1 MAMKLFESLFELVT
15 YDLGIDLGTANTMVY
30 MRNHGIVVSE
40 PSVVAIEKRTK
51 TVLAVGKDA
60 RQMIGRTPANII
72 AIRPLRDGVISDFD
86 TTQAMIHHFIH
97 RAHDYFGKS
106 FKIPRPRVIVGVPS
120 SVTEVERQA
129 VIDATK
135 TAGAREVYIIEEAM
149 AAAIGAGLPIEDASG
164 SMIIDIGGGT
174 TDIAVFSLGDMV
186 VDKTMKVAGDEM
198 DEDVANYVKGKY
210 NVLIGERTAEDIKI
224 SMGSAMPMKKE
235 KKMSVQGR
243 DLLTGLPKTVELSSI
258 EVREGIMNTISQIT
272 EAVKDAIEETPPE
285 LLRDLLTS
293 GVSLTGG
300 GALIRGLD
308 TYWSKELN
316 IPVKI
321 VEDPLST
328 VARGTAQMLDH
339 IELLERVQKSWEEL
353 V

>member
-1 MAMKLFESLFELVT
+1 
-15 YDLGIDLGTANTMVY
+15 
-30 MRNHGIVVSE
+30 
-40 PSVVAIEKRTK
+40 
-51 TVLAVGKDA
+51 
-60 RQMIGRTPANII
+60 
-72 AIRPLRDGVISDFD
+72 
-86 TTQAMIHHFIH
+86 
-97 RAHDYFGKS
+97 
-106 FKIPRPRVIVGVPS
+106 
-120 SVTEVERQA
+120 
-129 VIDATK
+129 
-135 TAGAREVYIIEEAM
+135 
-149 AAAIGAGLPIEDASG
+149 
-164 SMIIDIGGGT
+164 
-174 TDIAVFSLGDMV
+174 
-186 VDKTMKVAGDEM
+186 
-198 DEDVANYVKGKY
+198 
-210 NVLIGERTAEDIKI
+210 
-224 SMGSAMPMKKE
+224 
-235 KKMSVQGR
+235 
-243 DLLTGLPKTVELSSI
+243 
-258 EVREGIMNTISQIT
+258 VREGIMNTISQIT

>member
-1 MAMKLFESLFELVT
+1 MKLLDSLFGLVT
-15 YDLGIDLGTANTMVY
+15 YDLGLDLGTANTMVY
-30 MRNHGIVVSE
+30 MRNQGIVVSE

-51 TVLAVGKDA
+51 TILAVGKDA
-60 RQMIGRTPANII
+60 RQMIGRTPANIV
-72 AIRPLRDGVISDFD
+72 AIRPLKDGVISDFD
-86 TTQAMIHHFIH
+86 TTQAMIHHFI
-97 RAHDYFGKS
+97 RKAHNYFGKN

-129 VIDATK
+129 VIDASK
-135 TAGAREVYIIEEAM
+135 TAGAREVFIVEQAM
-149 AAAIGAGLPIEDASG
+149 AAAIGAGLPVEDASG
-164 SMIIDIGGGT
+164 SMIIDVGGGT
-174 TDIAVFSLGDMV
+174 TDIAVFSLGDIV
-186 VDKTMKVAGDEM
+186 VDKTVKVAGDEM
-198 DEDVANYVKGKY
+198 DEDVINYIRGKY
-210 NVLIGERTAEDIKI
+210 NVLIGERTAEDIKM

-243 DLLTGLPKTVELSSI
+243 DLLTGLPKTVDLSSI
-258 EVREGIMNTISQIT
+258 EVREGIMNSISLIT
-272 EAVKDAIEETPPE
+272 EAVKDAVEETPPE

-293 GVSLTGG
+293 GISLTGG

-308 TYWSKELN
+308 TYWSQELN

-328 VARGTAQMLDH
+328 VARGTALMLDH

>member
-1 MAMKLFESLFELVT
+1 MKFFDSLWGLVT

-51 TVLAVGKDA
+51 TILAVGKEA
-60 RQMIGRTPANII
+60 RQMIGRTPANIV
-72 AIRPLRDGVISDFD
+72 AIRPLKDGVISDFD

-97 RAHDYFGKS
+97 KAHNYFGKGI
-106 FKIPRPRVIVGVPS
+106 KIPRPRVIVGIPS

-129 VIDATK
+129 VIDAAK
-135 TAGAREVYIIEEAM
+135 TAGAREVFIVEEAM

-164 SMIIDIGGGT
+164 SMIIDVGGGT
-174 TDIAVFSLGDMV
+174 TDIAIFSLGDIV
-186 VDKTMKVAGDEM
+186 VDKTMKIAGDEM
-198 DEDVANYVKGKY
+198 DEDIINYIRSKY
-210 NVLIGERTAEDIKI
+210 NILIGERTAEDIKI

-235 KKMSVQGR
+235 KKMNVQGR
-243 DLLTGLPKTVELSSI
+243 DLLTGLPKSIDLSSI
-258 EVREGIMNTISQIT
+258 EVREAIMNSISIIT
-272 EAVKDAIEETPPE
+272 ESVKDAIEETPPE
-285 LLRDLLTS
+285 LLKDLLTT

-308 TYWSKELN
+308 AFWAKELN
-316 IPVKI
+316 IPINI

-328 VARGTAQMLDH
+328 VARGTALMLDH
-339 IELLERVQKSWEEL
+339 IDLLERVQKSWEEL

>member
-1 MAMKLFESLFELVT
+1 MNFINSFLELIT

-40 PSVVAIEKRTK
+40 PSVVAIEKRSK
-51 TVLAVGKDA
+51 TILAVGKEA
-60 RQMIGRTPANII
+60 RQMIGRTPANIV
-72 AIRPLRDGVISDFD
+72 AIRPLKDGVISDFD

-97 RAHDYFGKS
+97 RAHDYLGKS

-129 VIDATK
+129 VIDAVK
-135 TAGAREVYIIEEAM
+135 TAGAREVFIVEESM

-164 SMIIDIGGGT
+164 SMIIDVGGGT
-174 TDIAVFSLGDMV
+174 TDIAVFSLGDIV

-198 DEDVANYVKGKY
+198 DEDIINYIREKY
-210 NVLIGERTAEDIKI
+210 NMLIGERTAEDIKI
-224 SMGSAMPMKKE
+224 SMGSAMPLKKE
-235 KKMSVQGR
+235 KKASVQGR

-258 EVREGIMNTISQIT
+258 EVREGIMNSISLIT
-272 EAVKDAIEETPPE
+272 ESIKDAVEETPPE

-293 GVSLTGG
+293 GISLTGG
-300 GALIRGLD
+300 GALIRSLD
-308 TYWSKELN
+308 AYWTEELG
-316 IPVKI
+316 IPVRI

-328 VARGTAQMLDH
+328 VARGTALMLDH

>member
-1 MAMKLFESLFELVT
+1 MKFFDSLWGLVT

-51 TVLAVGKDA
+51 TILAIGKEA
-60 RQMIGRTPANII
+60 RQMIGRTPANIV
-72 AIRPLRDGVISDFD
+72 AIRPLKDGVISDFD

-97 RAHDYFGKS
+97 KAHNYFGKGI
-106 FKIPRPRVIVGVPS
+106 KIPRPRVIVGIPS

-129 VIDATK
+129 VIDAAK
-135 TAGAREVYIIEEAM
+135 TAGAREVFIVEEAM

-164 SMIIDIGGGT
+164 SMIIDVGGGT
-174 TDIAVFSLGDMV
+174 TDIAIFSLGDIV
-186 VDKTMKVAGDEM
+186 VDKTMKIAGDEM
-198 DEDVANYVKGKY
+198 DEDIINYIRSKY
-210 NVLIGERTAEDIKI
+210 NILIGERTAEDIKI

-235 KKMSVQGR
+235 KKMNVQGR
-243 DLLTGLPKTVELSSI
+243 DLLTGLPKSIDLSSI
-258 EVREGIMNTISQIT
+258 EVREAIMNSISIIT
-272 EAVKDAIEETPPE
+272 ESVKDAIEETPPE
-285 LLRDLLTS
+285 LLKDLLTT

-308 TYWSKELN
+308 AFWAKELN
-316 IPVKI
+316 IPINI

-328 VARGTAQMLDH
+328 VARGTALMLDH
-339 IELLERVQKSWEEL
+339 IDLLERVQKSWEEL

>member
-1 MAMKLFESLFELVT
+1 MKFFDSLWGLVT

-51 TVLAVGKDA
+51 TILAVGKEA
-60 RQMIGRTPANII
+60 RQMIGRTPANIV
-72 AIRPLRDGVISDFD
+72 AIRPLKDGVISDFD

-97 RAHDYFGKS
+97 KAHNYFGKGI
-106 FKIPRPRVIVGVPS
+106 KIPRPRVIVGVPS

-129 VIDATK
+129 VIDAAK
-135 TAGAREVYIIEEAM
+135 TAGAREVFIVEEAM

-164 SMIIDIGGGT
+164 SMIIDVGGGT
-174 TDIAVFSLGDMV
+174 TDIAIFSLGDIV
-186 VDKTMKVAGDEM
+186 VDKTMKIAGDEM
-198 DEDVANYVKGKY
+198 DEDIINYIRSKY
-210 NVLIGERTAEDIKI
+210 NILIGERTAEDIKI

-235 KKMSVQGR
+235 KKMNVQGR
-243 DLLTGLPKTVELSSI
+243 DLLTGLPKSIDLSSI
-258 EVREGIMNTISQIT
+258 EVREAIMNSISIIT
-272 EAVKDAIEETPPE
+272 ESVKDAIEETPPE
-285 LLRDLLTS
+285 LLKDLLTT

-308 TYWSKELN
+308 AFWAKELN
-316 IPVKI
+316 IPINI

-328 VARGTAQMLDH
+328 VARGTALMLDH
-339 IELLERVQKSWEEL
+339 IDLLERVQKSWEEL

>member
-1 MAMKLFESLFELVT
+1 MKFFDSLWGLVT

-51 TVLAVGKDA
+51 TILAVGKEA
-60 RQMIGRTPANII
+60 RQMIGRTPANIV
-72 AIRPLRDGVISDFD
+72 AIRPLKDGVISDFD

-97 RAHDYFGKS
+97 KAHNYFGKGI
-106 FKIPRPRVIVGVPS
+106 KIPRPRVIVGIPS

-129 VIDATK
+129 VIDAAK
-135 TAGAREVYIIEEAM
+135 TAGAREVFIVEEAM

-164 SMIIDIGGGT
+164 SMIIDVGGGT
-174 TDIAVFSLGDMV
+174 TDIAIFSLGDIV
-186 VDKTMKVAGDEM
+186 VDKTMKIAGDEM
-198 DEDVANYVKGKY
+198 DEDIINYIRSKY
-210 NVLIGERTAEDIKI
+210 NILIGERTAEDIKI

-235 KKMSVQGR
+235 KKMNVQGR
-243 DLLTGLPKTVELSSI
+243 DLLTGLPKSIDLSSI
-258 EVREGIMNTISQIT
+258 EVREAIMNSISIIT
-272 EAVKDAIEETPPE
+272 ESIKDAIEETPPE
-285 LLRDLLTS
+285 LLKDLLTT

-308 TYWSKELN
+308 AFWAKELN
-316 IPVKI
+316 IPINI

-328 VARGTAQMLDH
+328 VARGTALMLDH
-339 IELLERVQKSWEEL
+339 IDLLERVQKSWEEL

>member
-1 MAMKLFESLFELVT
+1 
-15 YDLGIDLGTANTMVY
+15 
-30 MRNHGIVVSE
+30 
-40 PSVVAIEKRTK
+40 
-51 TVLAVGKDA
+51 
-60 RQMIGRTPANII
+60 
-72 AIRPLRDGVISDFD
+72 
-86 TTQAMIHHFIH
+86 
-97 RAHDYFGKS
+97 
-106 FKIPRPRVIVGVPS
+106 
-120 SVTEVERQA
+120 
-129 VIDATK
+129 
-135 TAGAREVYIIEEAM
+135 
-149 AAAIGAGLPIEDASG
+149 
-164 SMIIDIGGGT
+164 
-174 TDIAVFSLGDMV
+174 VFSLGDMV
-186 VDKTMKVAGDEM
+186 VDKTMKIAGDEM
-198 DEDVANYVKGKY
+198 DEDVANYIKGKY
-210 NVLIGERTAEDIKI
+210 NILIGERTAEDIKI

-258 EVREGIMNTISQIT
+258 EVREAIMNTISQIT

-293 GVSLTGG
+293 GVSLT